1 MPRLVRA
8 SEVYL
13 SSSIFAL
20 VIVLSMSA
28 LGMYQH
34 RSRED
39 IRNTLLRI
47 LPSFALGFAVL
58 SVLIRFIPSLH
69 FGRGSV
75 LIFGLGAIGVLLAR
89 LVVFKSS
96 QSALMKGR
104 LILVGGGV
112 LARECMDLA
121 ASKIGF
127 HQFTVVGCGFAVL
140 SVLIRFV
147 PSLHFGRGSVLIFG
161 LGAIGVLL
169 ARLVVFKSS
178 QSALMEGRLILVGGG
193 ALARECMD
201 LAASKIGF
209 HQFTVV
215 GCIDVAGEQCCVPA
229 SALLPAEP
237 SLLAMAQRH
246 AAHEIVV
253 SVSDRRNGAFPAKH
267 AAAY

>member
-1 MPRLVRA
+1 MIRIFSHYVSKTAFILLLLEIMILLLSATLTSMLWLADDSRLVRVG
-8 SEVYL
+8 ELYL
-13 SSSIFAL
+13 SSTIFAL

-96 QSALMKGR
+96 QS
-104 LILVGGGV
+104 
-112 LARECMDLA
+112 
-121 ASKIGF
+121 
-127 HQFTVVGCGFAVL
+127 
-140 SVLIRFV
+140 
-147 PSLHFGRGSVLIFG
+147 P
-161 LGAIGVLL
+161 
-169 ARLVVFKSS
+169 
-178 QSALMEGRLILVGGG
+178 LMEGRLILVGGG

-215 GCIDVAGEQCCVPA
+215 GCIDVAESNAACRSRPCCRPSRRCWPWP
-229 SALLPAEP
+229 SAMRRMRSWCPSATGAMGRFLPSSYWNA
-237 SLLAMAQRH
+237 RW
-246 AAHEIVV
+246 AA
-253 SVSDRRNGAFPAKH
+253 
-267 AAAY
+267 

>member
-1 MPRLVRA
+1 MIRIFSHYVSKTAFILLLLEILILLLSATLTSLLWLADGSHLVRA

-58 SVLIRFIPSLH
+58 SVLIRFIPALH

-89 LVVFKSS
+89 LLVFKSS
-96 QSALMKGR
+96 QSALMK
-104 LILVGGGV
+104 
-112 LARECMDLA
+112 
-121 ASKIGF
+121 
-127 HQFTVVGCGFAVL
+127 
-140 SVLIRFV
+140 
-147 PSLHFGRGSVLIFG
+147 
-161 LGAIGVLL
+161 
-169 ARLVVFKSS
+169 
-178 QSALMEGRLILVGGG
+178 GRLILVGGG

-229 SALLPAEP
+229 SALLPTGL
-237 SLLAMAQRH
+237 SLLATAQRH

-253 SVSDRRNGAFPAKH
+253 SVSDRRNGAFPAKQLLEC
-267 AAAY
+267 ALGGGA